1 MTKSLIFIV
10 RNLTILWQRLEN
22 TCSNDECSLG
32 IFRIIWGMFILLFIA
47 PSTAFVGQVPQAF
60 YNPPVLSLA
69 SLFPGFPPYWLMLA
83 GDLARIWLLVL
94 IAIGIKTRYCTIIFC
109 LLTFLSENFLYS
121 FGKINHDTLLWAV
134 ALCLAFTNWGVPYAL
149 VPDRRVNPK
158 TAQRAL
164 ATVGVLV
171 AFGMFT
177 AGFEKALHWI
187 NFDLSTGGF
196 LSWFYGGYFILD
208 RKLLLAPLVFKVPP
222 QAFKILDYAAVAF
235 ELSPFF
241 FLLAG
246 RTAWRTWLLIA
257 TCFHLA
263 NSLLLNIAFYGN
275 ILVYLP
281 FVAFPRSFG
290 RRDVGGRGANAVFSW
305 RVPVVICAIILGAA
319 LTAQRLKGG
328 GSQFLFIEGSSVV
341 SISVYVSL
349 VLLALCGV
357 MIAIDLT
364 TRVHGTRLS
373 GDSSRSAVPDDARSE
388 PDTAER

>member
-1 MTKSLIFIV
+1 MTKSLIFIE
-10 RNLTILWQRLEN
+10 RNLTILWQRLED
-22 TCSNDECSLG
+22 TCSNDERSLG
-32 IFRIIWGMFILLFIA
+32 IFRIFWGIYLLLFIA
-47 PSTAFVGQVPQAF
+47 PYTAFVGQVPQAF

-69 SLFPGFPPYWLMLA
+69 FLFAGFPPYWLMLA

-94 IAIGIKTRYCTIIFC
+94 ITTGIKTRYCTIIFC

-149 VPDRRVNPK
+149 VPDRRVNSK

-164 ATVGVLV
+164 ATVGVFV

-208 RKLLLAPLVFKVPP
+208 RKLLLAPMVFRVPP
-222 QAFKILDYAAVAF
+222 QSFKILDYAAVAF

-246 RTAWRTWLLIA
+246 RTAWRAWLLFAI
-257 TCFHLA
+257 CFHLA
-263 NSLLLNIAFYGN
+263 NSLLLNIAFYGQV
-275 ILVYLP
+275 LVYLP
-281 FVAFPRSFG
+281 FIALARCFG
-290 RRDVGGRGANAVFSW
+290 RLDVGAKAANGAFSW
-305 RVPVVICAIILGAA
+305 RVPVIICAILLGAA
-319 LTAQRLKGG
+319 LTAQRLNGG
-328 GSQFLFIEGSSVV
+328 GSPFLFIEGSSVL
-341 SISVYVSL
+341 SISLYVSL

-357 MIAIDLT
+357 LIAIDLT
-364 TRVHGTRLS
+364 RLISGTRLYR
-373 GDSSRSAVPDDARSE
+373 DSSRPAVPDDAHSG
-388 PDTAER
+388 PDMADR